1 MAAIGLSNP
10 ILLIILVVLVS
21 LITIAALRKISKITL
36 ALLIILVIGTALRLR
51 WIDQPYIDT
60 FSWRQSSTAM
70 IAENYFKTNANI
82 LYPEVNWSGPGPNYQ
97 GREFQTVTY
106 IAMVLYRILGQQD
119 WIGRT
124 VAVAFGVWGI
134 FALYKL
140 VALAWDKK
148 LALVSAAFMAILP
161 ASVFIERSF
170 LPDPAMV
177 ALMTTSLWLFIQ
189 YLKNDRLLFL
199 VLAGLTGALGVLTKL
214 PGLIIGLPALYA
226 LVVLLPQKQN
236 PGQRLLKICLTGLLS
251 LLPVILYYLWARR
264 LALLHPPHHFAG
276 SGNWIWDVS
285 VTELLDRYYFVKTLF
300 RISANWLWTIPV
312 LVLTLIGFGF
322 LVFSW
327 WANYR
332 HGKPT
337 LKYELPLLFPWWLIA
352 GAIYYSIGAKE
363 LVKNPW
369 NLHIVTPAIAALSA
383 LAIAIILGVVQRR
396 TWRPAAVVIITGILI
411 LLWSIGF
418 NQNLRRLYKAHAN
431 DDYLLGIRLQELSEP
446 GDMVVTISDAL
457 GEPTA
462 IYYSQRRGWI
472 YPPAR
477 PGDWADLLNNE
488 NEAIQE
494 MARLRGEGAD
504 WLGIDAERKE
514 QFWEAYPQLAAY
526 IESASTMVEEHDE
539 YVIFR
544 FNDALD

>member
-312 LVLTLIGFGF
+312 LVLALIGFGF

>member
-1 MAAIGLSNP
+1 
-10 ILLIILVVLVS
+10 
-21 LITIAALRKISKITL
+21 
-36 ALLIILVIGTALRLR
+36 
-51 WIDQPYIDT
+51 
-60 FSWRQSSTAM
+60 
-70 IAENYFKTNANI
+70 
-82 LYPEVNWSGPGPNYQ
+82 
-97 GREFQTVTY
+97 
-106 IAMVLYRILGQQD
+106 
-119 WIGRT
+119 
-124 VAVAFGVWGI
+124 
-134 FALYKL
+134 
-140 VALAWDKK
+140 
-148 LALVSAAFMAILP
+148 
-161 ASVFIERSF
+161 
-170 LPDPAMV
+170 
-177 ALMTTSLWLFIQ
+177 
-189 YLKNDRLLFL
+189 
-199 VLAGLTGALGVLTKL
+199 
-214 PGLIIGLPALYA
+214 
-226 LVVLLPQKQN
+226 
-236 PGQRLLKICLTGLLS
+236 
-251 LLPVILYYLWARR
+251 
-264 LALLHPPHHFAG
+264 
-276 SGNWIWDVS
+276 
-285 VTELLDRYYFVKTLF
+285 
-300 RISANWLWTIPV
+300 
-312 LVLTLIGFGF
+312 
-322 LVFSW
+322 
-327 WANYR
+327 
-332 HGKPT
+332 
-337 LKYELPLLFPWWLIA
+337 
-352 GAIYYSIGAKE
+352 
-363 LVKNPW
+363 
-369 NLHIVTPAIAALSA
+369 LHIVTPAIAALSA

-494 MARLRGEGAD
+494 MARLRGEGAG

>member
-236 PGQRLLKICLTGLLS
+236 PGQRLLKISLTGLLS

-494 MARLRGEGAD
+494 MARLRGEGAG

>member
-10 ILLIILVVLVS
+10 ILIIILVVLVS
-21 LITIAALRKISKITL
+21 LITTAALQKNCRITL

-285 VTELLDRYYFVKTLF
+285 VTELLDRYYFVKMLF

-337 LKYELPLLFPWWLIA
+337 LNYELPLLFPWWLIA

-383 LAIAIILGVVQRR
+383 LAIAIILRVVQRR
-396 TWRPAAVVIITGILI
+396 TWTPVTVATIIGILI

-418 NQNLRRLYKAHAN
+418 NHNLRRLYRAHAN
-431 DDYLLGIRLQELSEP
+431 DDYLLGVRLRELSEP

-539 YVIFR
+539 YVILR
-544 FNDALD
+544 FNDAVD

>member
-1 MAAIGLSNP
+1 MAATGLSNP
-10 ILLIILVVLVS
+10 ILLIVIIILVS
-21 LITIAALRKISKITL
+21 LITAAALRKISKITL
-36 ALLIILVIGTALRLR
+36 ALLIILTVGMALRLR

-322 LVFSW
+322 LGFSW

-418 NQNLRRLYKAHAN
+418 NQNLRRLYRAHAN

>member
-1 MAAIGLSNP
+1 MATVGLSNP
-10 ILLIILVVLVS
+10 ISIIILVILLS
-21 LITIAALRKISKITL
+21 LIAAAALRKISKVTL
-36 ALLIILVIGTALRLR
+36 ALLIILTVGMALRLR

-97 GREFQTVTY
+97 GREFQTVSY
-106 IAMVLYRILGQQD
+106 LAMVLYRILGQQD
-119 WIGRT
+119 WIGRS

-140 VALAWDKK
+140 VALVWDKK
-148 LALVSAAFMAILP
+148 LALLSAAFMAILP

-177 ALMTTSLWLFIQ
+177 ALMTTSLWLFVR
-189 YLKNDRLLFL
+189 YLENDRLLFL
-199 VLAGLTGALGVLTKL
+199 ILAGLTGALGALTKL
-214 PGLIIGLPALYA
+214 PGLIVGLPALYA
-226 LVVLLPQKQN
+226 LVVVLPKKPN
-236 PGQRLLKICLTGLLS
+236 PGRRLLLIGLTGLLM
-251 LLPVILYYLWARR
+251 LVPVVLYYLWARR
-264 LALLHPPHHFAG
+264 LALLYPPYHFAG

-285 VTELLDRYYFVKTLF
+285 VSELLGRYYFIKVLF
-300 RISANWLWTIPV
+300 RISASWLWTIPV

-332 HGKPT
+332 HDKPT
-337 LKYELPLLFPWWLIA
+337 LSYELPLIFPWWLIA
-352 GAIYYSIGAKE
+352 AALYYAIGAKE

-383 LAIAIILGVVQRR
+383 LAVAIILRVVQRP
-396 TWRPAAVVIITGILI
+396 TWNPATVTIMIGIFI
-411 LLWSIGF
+411 LLWGIGF
-418 NQNLRRLYKAHAN
+418 NQNLRRLYKSHAN
-431 DDYLLGIRLQELSEP
+431 DDYLLGIRLRELSEP
-446 GDMVVTISDAL
+446 GDMVVTINDVL
-457 GEPTA
+457 GEPTT

-477 PGDWADLLNNE
+477 PGDWTDLLSNE

-494 MARLRGEGAD
+494 MARLRSEGAD
-504 WLGIDAERKE
+504 WLGIDAQRKE
-514 QFWEAYPQLAAY
+514 QFWKVYPQLAAH
-526 IESASTMVEEHDE
+526 IENASTMVEEHDA
-539 YVIFR
+539 YLIFR
-544 FNDALD
+544 FKEGID